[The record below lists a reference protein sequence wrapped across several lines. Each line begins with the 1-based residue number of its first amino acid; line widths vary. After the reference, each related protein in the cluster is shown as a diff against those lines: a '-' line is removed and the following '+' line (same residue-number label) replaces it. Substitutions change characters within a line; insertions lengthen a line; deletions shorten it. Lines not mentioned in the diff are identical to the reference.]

1 LYTSVIFTRYPRQ
14 ATYCPGP
21 VPVVC
26 SAIFQGRFTKFNQLL
41 PLFLRVK
48 HLTTRHMFGLGS
60 VVSQENNAPDA
71 VVPPMEN
78 MRIWGSHRRSLMLP
92 VFCKKYFIPVKRC
105 PLWFTKKCPNFL
117 VYYLSQQL
125 FDHFMFTSDH
135 IWLYFHT
142 FQIPFSFSY
151 ILLFLIHPVI
161 VHQ

>member
-1 LYTSVIFTRYPRQ
+1 MVPNQIFVRLNHF
-14 ATYCPGP
+14 PGP
-21 VPVVC
+21 FHKVQSIAASFFWELNTWPLATDSGLVQL
-26 SAIFQGRFTKFNQLL
+26 SRKKIMHQNQMLWCH
-41 PLFLRVK
+41 PRKTCEFEVRTEK
-48 HLTTRHMFGLGS
+48 
-60 VVSQENNAPDA
+60 
-71 VVPPMEN
+71 
-78 MRIWGSHRRSLMLP
+78 LMLP

-151 ILLFLIHPVI
+151 ILLFLIHPV
-161 VHQ
+161 